1 MPTKAFFV
9 LRLNDHILYL
19 KKIEKTLAGTGD
31 FQGTD
36 CQNCKLG
43 QWLYGEGPA
52 EVASMNHPEA
62 QALFDSLFEPHKQFH
77 QVSHEAIAKAKAGDT
92 DGARAA
98 ATQMYVLSNTISQ
111 KLLALDKF

>member
-9 LRLNDHILYL
+9 LRLNDHIQYL

-36 CQNCKLG
+36 CHSCKLG
-43 QWLYGEGPA
+43 QWLYDDGPT
-52 EVASMNHPEA
+52 EVAALNKPEA
-62 QALFDSLFEPHKQFH
+62 QTLFDSLFEPHQQFH
-77 QVSHEAIAKAKAGDT
+77 QMSHEAVAKAKAGDSE
-92 DGARAA
+92 GARAA
-98 ATQMYVLSNTISQ
+98 ATQMYVLSNIISQ